1 MLQISHKFGSVAFL
15 LASITNCNA
24 FIVVDQEVLRLHGE
38 WLQPI
43 LDAKNVKCV
52 HIVKHGEQSKTF
64 EELGILVDLMLAQGL
79 HRDDVA
85 IAIGGGVV
93 TDLTGLAAS
102 LLKRGM
108 KWIGVPT
115 TVLGMIDAAI
125 GGKTAVNTAY
135 GKNLIGTFH
144 LPEHLVLDPAFLATL
159 PERQWVNGLGE
170 YMKYGYIAG
179 PALLESIFNSEGSW
193 HQNLEN
199 GIPTCVAIKE
209 DIVAQDPA
217 ENGVR
222 MVLNFGHTLGH
233 CLERHFDYVRFAH
246 GEAVL
251 YGIAWAL
258 KLSVLHAGLAPQEL
272 TTYMDWLKKQSW
284 YQADVLSHSEWFLS
298 GLWQDKKIR
307 GGQLQFVLLEAIGR
321 PVIMRLSQE
330 QVIQCMEEGINGQFE
345 K

>member
-1 MLQISHKFGSVAFL
+1 MLQISPDFGSIPFL
-15 LASITNCNA
+15 LAAIADCYG
-24 FIVVDQEVLRLHGE
+24 FIVIDQEVLRQHSH
-38 WLQPI
+38 WLQP
-43 LDAKNVKCV
+43 LLEAKNIKYV
-52 HIVKHGEQSKTF
+52 HVVKHGEQSKTF
-64 EELGILVDLMLAQGL
+64 DELGLLVDLMLAEGL
-79 HRDDVA
+79 HRDDVV
-85 IAIGGGVV
+85 IGIGGGVV

-115 TVLGMIDAAI
+115 TLLGMIDAAI

-144 LPEHLVLDPAFLATL
+144 LPEHLVLDQGFLKTL
-159 PERQWVNGLGE
+159 PEREWVNGLGE

-179 PALLESIFNSEGSW
+179 PALLEVIFRNEMPW
-193 HQNLEN
+193 HQALEN
-199 GIPTCVAIKE
+199 GISTCVAIKE
-209 DIVAQDPA
+209 DIVAQDPT
-217 ENGVR
+217 ENGIR

-258 KLSVLHAGLAPQEL
+258 KLSVRYAGLAQEEL
-272 TTYMDWLKKQSW
+272 ATYLEWLKKQSW
-284 YQADVLSHSEWFLS
+284 YQDDVLIHSQWFLS

-307 GGQLQFVLLEAIGR
+307 GGQLQFVLLEAVGR
-321 PVIMRLSQE
+321 PIIKILGQE
-330 QVIQCMEEGINGQFE
+330 QVVQCLEEGING
-345 K
+345 